1 MPWFRKDSAMAA
13 TIPPADS
20 GTTIAAAAAT
30 AAGHRSS
37 CDTRFPAT
45 AYNAAPANALLTVSG
60 TTTTTAATGNA
71 VSLGIPFYQ
80 SFGVRCP
87 SQQPSAGRS

>member
-1 MPWFRKDSAMAA
+1 MAA
-13 TIPPADS
+13 TIPPAES

-60 TTTTTAATGNA
+60 TTTTTTTAATGNA

-80 SFGVRCP
+80 PFGVRFP